1 MVRPQSSRCPLCG
14 SDLHVKDVDIELPF
28 RCAFCDKWLRAVHPR
43 LYAGLGIAV
52 ALLISGF
59 VCFEFGARG
68 SNLLLASLLASG
80 KCTLRRP
87 NWNPVLRR
95 QRTFWA

>member
-1 MVRPQSSRCPLCG
+1 M
-14 SDLHVKDVDIELPF
+14 
-28 RCAFCDKWLRAVHPR
+28 HPR

-68 SNLLLASLLASG
+68 SDLVLASLLAW
-80 KCTLRRP
+80 LP
-87 NWNPVLRR
+87 IFFLVV
-95 QRTFWA
+95 FWQMHFAPPKLEPCSPPSTDVFGLNR